1 MAMYTDSFDFSIRS
15 GRASVEAFSKVTDNY
30 NGIITTR
37 ASFTYEDII
46 TGIQKSKVIQGG
58 FHDSVRLGGMIW
70 YIIEDQ
76 DSCDMY
82 AVTPNA
88 PIVLRYY
95 DDEDKDLTV
104 SDAEHGEYYRGEVV
118 DHISTVDV
126 DRSTLKWMWC
136 DKERG
141 DRLYVI
147 NINDTASGNYHDAI
161 RYFVPKD
168 GYAMN

>member
-1 MAMYTDSFDFSIRS
+1 MDTYSFDFSIRS
-15 GRASVEAFSKVTDNY
+15 GRATVEAFCKVTDNY

-37 ASFTYEDII
+37 ASFTYDDII
-46 TGIQKSKVIQGG
+46 TGIQRSKVIQGSL
-58 FHDSVRLGGMIW
+58 HDSVRLGGMIW

-76 DSCDMY
+76 DSREMY

-104 SDAEHGEYYRGEVV
+104 SDAESGEYYHGEVV
-118 DHISTVDV
+118 DHMGTVDV

-147 NINDTASGNYHDAI
+147 DINETSSGNYHNTI
-161 RYFVPKD
+161 RYFVSKD
-168 GYAMN
+168 EYAMN